1 MKTSET
7 RGIPAHEGNV
17 PGSSLKQ
24 PPLCVT
30 SRFHRAAQMCS
41 DELGP
46 SGVLAPKALAS
57 SDVNLEWLNIL
68 KKRVF
73 LLTEVRVCQLYSFLD
88 SQLHL
93 LPSGKDCSH
102 FPMNLTSRYHGA
114 RLYMTVMLNM
124 HPLLASTLSSSM
136 ELGGQAL
143 SGIFLTDYIS
153 PPQLL
158 LKSKGFLSICY
169 LPHPP
174 MLFYLLPQHLA

>member
-30 SRFHRAAQMCS
+30 SRFQRATQMCS

-46 SGVLAPKALAS
+46 SGVLASKAPSS
-57 SDVNLEWLNIL
+57 SDVNNLEWLNIL

-73 LLTEVRVCQLYSFLD
+73 LLTEVRVGQLYSFLD

-102 FPMNLTSRYHGA
+102 FHMNLTNRYHGA
-114 RLYMTVMLNM
+114 CLYMTVMLNM

-143 SGIFLTDYIS
+143 SGTF
-153 PPQLL
+153 
-158 LKSKGFLSICY
+158 F
-169 LPHPP
+169 
-174 MLFYLLPQHLA
+174 